1 MFNVVM
7 GLHVYTPPFIIG
19 GLPPPSKC
27 NNALIVATDAL
38 HPLATIKI
46 MACIKH
52 MSKTTNIITKS
63 KEIEY
68 ERYTH
73 TSGPMAGKTELVR
86 KAERIV
92 YGVYTPSTEFS
103 QHYLALPNGTVL
115 PHLKINMEAPILN
128 TDLITKDFPDGT
140 PIGLYRVDLVK
151 TAVDTEDE
159 SSESSAKEKASK

>member
-1 MFNVVM
+1 MFKVVM
-7 GLHVYTPPFIIG
+7 GLHVSTPLFIFG

-27 NNALIVATDAL
+27 NSALIVATDAL

-68 ERYTH
+68 DRYTH
-73 TSGPMAGKTELVR
+73 TSGPLAGKTELVR
-86 KAERIV
+86 KAEKIV
-92 YGVYTPSTEFS
+92 YGVYTPDPNFL
-103 QHYLALPNGTVL
+103 QHYLNMPNGSVL
-115 PHLKINMEAPILN
+115 SHLKINMNAPILN

-140 PIGLYRVDLVK
+140 PIGLYRVDLVSS
-151 TAVDTEDE
+151 AVDSQDE
-159 SSESSAKEKASK
+159 SSTKEKASK